1 MVYLYNIEDGLKI
14 ENTKRKQN
22 IIIIILGILVL
33 LVVTLLTIA
42 SKEFYIIIINTLIT
56 GSYFSYI
63 FIYNSLIK
71 RNLNSYY
78 HFLAKIQHFDH
89 EIINGIISFI
99 DLNIKTIDNFE
110 VYEIKFNN
118 RTIFIEANKFF
129 DEFKINNSYNLEIV
143 DNFIIGYE
151 VIDDAK

>member
-22 IIIIILGILVL
+22 IIIIFLGILVL
-33 LVVTLLTIA
+33 LTVTLLTKA

-89 EIINGIISFI
+89 EIVNGIISSI

-110 VYEIKFNN
+110 VYELKVNN
-118 RTIFIEANKFF
+118 RTIFIEANKFS
-129 DEFKINNSYNLEIV
+129 DEFKINNSYNFEAV

-151 VIDDAK
+151 VINNAK